1 MQSPAVLYRTAARNT
16 NIVPLQRTDIF
27 LPLFRSKEKHPP
39 SAPCGQ
45 RAFTNAVPPL
55 VYPYTHAYRSH
66 AVPSHSLRVI
76 GRIPA
81 SPTALVGSGGG
92 SEAYSQSAPLFLS
105 PNGSSLYRR
114 RLCYSSSSSLMGAT
128 IPHSAALCQLSCT
141 SKNAKKIKTF
151 VFLFP
156 KCHPFRFS
164 YRLCNTF
171 CIWSFI
177 RKNHRHQAEL
187 NPHGGSLYGNPCIL
201 SHRPIT
207 FFERTLSENRAEHYH
222 SPGCGIYGN
231 SRKIPKPS
239 SKSAHCKSFR
249 RACETAPMLIQPG
262 ELIVGHPCG
271 KPRAGAFSPDIS
283 WDWLESELDTIAT
296 RAQDP
301 YYISEADKRV
311 IRNELFPFWKGKSC
325 PKHATQ
331 N

>member
-1 MQSPAVLYRTAARNT
+1 M
-16 NIVPLQRTDIF
+16 
-27 LPLFRSKEKHPP
+27 
-39 SAPCGQ
+39 
-45 RAFTNAVPPL
+45 
-55 VYPYTHAYRSH
+55 
-66 AVPSHSLRVI
+66 PSHSLRVI

-92 SEAYSQSAPLFLS
+92 SEAYSQSAPLFRS

-141 SKNAKKIKTF
+141 SKKCKKDKKL
-151 VFLFP
+151 LFFCSQ

-177 RKNHRHQAEL
+177 IKNHRHQAEL

-239 SKSAHCKSFR
+239 SKSAHCKKFSPR
-249 RACETAPMLIQPG
+249 VRNGTMLIQPG

-271 KPRAGAFSPDIS
+271 KPRAGAFSRIFPGTG
-283 WDWLESELDTIAT
+283 WN
-296 RAQDP
+296 
-301 YYISEADKRV
+301 
-311 IRNELFPFWKGKSC
+311 RN
-325 PKHATQ
+325 
-331 N
+331 